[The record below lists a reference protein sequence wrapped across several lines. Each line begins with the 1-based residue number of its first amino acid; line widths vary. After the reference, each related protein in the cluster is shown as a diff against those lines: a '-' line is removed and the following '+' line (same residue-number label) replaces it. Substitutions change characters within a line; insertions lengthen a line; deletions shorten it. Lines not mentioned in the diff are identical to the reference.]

1 MIRWVP
7 LIGELPNSNWSSIK
21 SAMVETALSTVF
33 STVPIW
39 FFPLISALFLSTKVT
54 FGESVYATVSQG
66 DLYIYAASL
75 VGPLIFAITANYASW
90 NDDNASPG
98 TSRLGRLTFAFPY
111 GTWFF
116 VISIIVC
123 AMAAICFGIARF
135 STTGVIAAELNV
147 DNLFKFSVAIYAFS
161 IFCLFCVT
169 VYRNELASGRFND
182 ADSTREFLDE
192 WNNRHG

>member
-1 MIRWVP
+1 MP

-21 SAMVETALSTVF
+21 SAIVETALSTVF

-90 NDDNASPG
+90 DDRGASPG
-98 TSRLGRLTFAFPY
+98 TSRLGKLTFAFPY

-116 VISIIVC
+116 IISIIVC

-135 STTGVIAAELNV
+135 STTGVIAAELNI

-169 VYRNELASGRFND
+169 VYRNELASGKFND
-182 ADSTREFLDE
+182 AESTREFLEE